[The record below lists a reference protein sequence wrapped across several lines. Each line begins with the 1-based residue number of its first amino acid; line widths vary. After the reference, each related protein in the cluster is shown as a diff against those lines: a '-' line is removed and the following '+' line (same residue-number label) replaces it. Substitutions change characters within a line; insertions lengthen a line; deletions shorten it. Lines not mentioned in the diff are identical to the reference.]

1 MRWHVAGDWGTTR
14 LRLNRIE
21 AGRVVDRLDGPGIG
35 TLEESPAAALERLLA
50 GWKGL
55 GVPAH
60 VILCG
65 MAGARNGLREAP
77 YVACP
82 ATVDDW
88 RDGMLRFDLG
98 GVPVRIA
105 AGVRFGNLDMMRGEE
120 TQIYGALSRDPSLAQ
135 GRHLLLLP
143 GTHSKWA
150 WVQDGAIVACRT
162 WFTGEMFGL
171 LRDRSSLVR
180 AGSDAGGA
188 ADREAGWGEGLA
200 RGRAG
205 VGLLGEVFQARAA
218 QLLQGRSAAWGRA
231 VLSGLLIGSEVGEGL
246 GLYAEPSGRILV
258 IGAPDLTN
266 RYIRALSAVGMDA
279 RTEDGDVCALAGLEL
294 SHDR

>member
-1 MRWHVAGDWGTTR
+1 MNWHIAGDWGTTR
-14 LRLNRIE
+14 LRLSRIE
-21 AGRVVDRLDGPGIG
+21 EGRVADRLDGPGIG
-35 TLEESPAAALERLLA
+35 TLEEAPADTLQRLLA
-50 GWKGL
+50 GWTGL

-65 MAGARNGLREAP
+65 MAGARNGLREAR
-77 YVACP
+77 YVTCP

-88 RDGMLRFDLG
+88 RGGMVRFDLG
-98 GVPVRIA
+98 GVPVCIA
-105 AGVRFGNLDMMRGEE
+105 AGVRSGDRDMMRGEE
-120 TQIYGALSRDPSLAQ
+120 TQIFGALSRNPSLAQ

-188 ADREAGWGEGLA
+188 DDREAGWAEGLA

-218 QLLQGRSAAWGRA
+218 QLLQGRSAAWGTGF
-231 VLSGLLIGSEVGEGL
+231 LSGLLIGSEVGEGL
-246 GLYAEPSGRILV
+246 DLYAEPPGRIVV
-258 IGAPDLTN
+258 IGAPDLTD
-266 RYIRALSAVGMDA
+266 RYIRALSTFGMDA
-279 RTEDGDVCALAGLEL
+279 RTEDGDLCALAGLEL
-294 SHDR
+294 LHDR